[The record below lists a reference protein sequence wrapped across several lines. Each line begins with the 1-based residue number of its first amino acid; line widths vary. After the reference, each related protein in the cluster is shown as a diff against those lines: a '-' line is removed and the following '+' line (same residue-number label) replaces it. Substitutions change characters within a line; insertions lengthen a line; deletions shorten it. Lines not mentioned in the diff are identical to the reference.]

1 MTKKRKLTLVMILC
15 LMFAPF
21 SSYAQGPKEI
31 TVYINGLNQNA
42 SQYGVEETAPVRKG
56 RTFLPLELL
65 EQSLSYSVS
74 VDSDKQSVLIKKD
87 GIQVA
92 MTLGDK
98 NYRVQK
104 ETKTMDVAPFSE
116 KDKIYVPARFVQ
128 EAFGAKVEWDGK
140 NRVVIIAGN
149 RGEEES
155 EDSYTELSKVG
166 LKAIVPEEFDMV
178 DLHGQY
184 IVSWKEF
191 MGQYSETPATL
202 FTIKKTSEP
211 SENIEDRLLDYR
223 NGNYV
228 FAEFAKDRQ
237 YSRAIDEAI
246 EGMLASIRSIERK
259 DD

>member
-1 MTKKRKLTLVMILC
+1 
-15 LMFAPF
+15 
-21 SSYAQGPKEI
+21 
-31 TVYINGLNQNA
+31 
-42 SQYGVEETAPVRKG
+42 
-56 RTFLPLELL
+56 
-65 EQSLSYSVS
+65 
-74 VDSDKQSVLIKKD
+74 
-87 GIQVA
+87 
-92 MTLGDK
+92 
-98 NYRVQK
+98 
-104 ETKTMDVAPFSE
+104 MDVAPFSE

-155 EDSYTELSKVG
+155 KNSYTELSNVG
-166 LKAIVPEEFDMV
+166 LKAIVPEEFEMV
-178 DLHGQY
+178 DFHGQY

-202 FTIKKTSEP
+202 FTIKLISQP
-211 SENIEDRLLDYR
+211 SENVGDRLLDYR

-246 EGMLASIRSIERK
+246 EDMLESVRSIEGK
-259 DD
+259 NN

>member
-15 LMFAPF
+15 LMFVPF
-21 SSYAQGPKEI
+21 SSYAQEPKAI

-42 SQYGVEETAPVRKG
+42 SQYGVEEIAPVRKG
-56 RTFLPLELL
+56 RTFLPLEQL
-65 EQSLSYSVS
+65 EQSLSYSVT

-87 GIQVA
+87 GVQVA
-92 MTLGDK
+92 MKLGEK
-98 NYRVQK
+98 NYRVQGK
-104 ETKTMDVAPFSE
+104 TKTMDTAPFAE
-116 KDKIYVPARFVQ
+116 KNRIYVPARFVQ

-155 EDSYTELSKVG
+155 KNSYTELSKVG
-166 LKAIVPEEFDMV
+166 LKAIVPEEFEMV
-178 DLHGQY
+178 DFHGQY

-191 MGQYSETPATL
+191 MGQYSDTPATL
-202 FTIKKTSEP
+202 FTIKMISQP
-211 SENIEDRLLDYR
+211 SEDVGDRLLDYR

-237 YSRAIDEAI
+237 HSPAIDETI
-246 EGMLASIRSIERK
+246 EGMLASVRSIERK
-259 DD
+259 ND

>member
-1 MTKKRKLTLVMILC
+1 MAKKRKLTLVMILC

-21 SSYAQGPKEI
+21 SSHAQGPKVI
-31 TVYINGLNQNA
+31 TVYINGFNQNA
-42 SQYGVEETAPVRKG
+42 SQYGVEEMAPVRKG

-65 EQSLSYSVS
+65 EQSLSYSVT

-87 GIQVA
+87 GVQVA

-116 KDKIYVPARFVQ
+116 KNRIYVPARFVQ

-155 EDSYTELSKVG
+155 KNSYTELSKVG

-211 SENIEDRLLDYR
+211 SENIGDRLLDYR

-246 EGMLASIRSIERK
+246 EDMLASVRSIERK
-259 DD
+259 NN

>member
-1 MTKKRKLTLVMILC
+1 MAKKTKITLVMILC

-21 SSYAQGPKEI
+21 SSHAQGPKEI
-31 TVYINGLNQNA
+31 TVYINGINQNA
-42 SQYGVEETAPVRKG
+42 SQYGVEEIAPVRKG
-56 RTFLPLELL
+56 RTFLPLEQL
-65 EQSLSYSVS
+65 EQSLSYSVT

-87 GIQVA
+87 GVQVA
-92 MTLGDK
+92 MKLGDK

-104 ETKTMDVAPFSE
+104 DTKTMDVARFSE
-116 KDKIYVPARFVQ
+116 KNRIYVPVRFVQ

-155 EDSYTELSKVG
+155 KNSYTELSKVG
-166 LKAIVPEEFDMV
+166 LKAIVPEAFDMV
-178 DLHGQY
+178 DFHGQY

-202 FTIKKTSEP
+202 FTIKLISQP
-211 SENIEDRLLDYR
+211 SENVGDRLLDYR

-246 EGMLASIRSIERK
+246 EGMLASIRSIEK
-259 DD
+259 END

>member
-1 MTKKRKLTLVMILC
+1 MAKKRKITLVMILC
-15 LMFAPF
+15 LMFAPY

-31 TVYINGLNQNA
+31 TVYINGFNQNA
-42 SQYGVEETAPVRKG
+42 SQYGVEEIAPVRKG
-56 RTFLPLELL
+56 RTFLPLEQL
-65 EQSLSYSVS
+65 EQSLSYSVT

-87 GIQVA
+87 GVQVT
-92 MTLGDK
+92 MKLGEK
-98 NYRVQK
+98 NYRVQGK
-104 ETKTMDVAPFSE
+104 TKTMDTAPFAE
-116 KDKIYVPARFVQ
+116 KNRIYVPARFVQ

-140 NRVVIIAGN
+140 NRVVIIAKN

-155 EDSYTELSKVG
+155 KDSYTELSKVG
-166 LKAIVPEEFDMV
+166 LKAIVPEAFDMV
-178 DLHGQY
+178 DFHGQY

-211 SENIEDRLLDYR
+211 LESVGDRLLDYR

-246 EGMLASIRSIERK
+246 EGMLASVRSIERK

>member
-15 LMFAPF
+15 LMFVPF
-21 SSYAQGPKEI
+21 SSYAQGSMAI

-42 SQYGVEETAPVRKG
+42 SQYGVEEIAPVRKG
-56 RTFLPLELL
+56 RTFLPLEQL
-65 EQSLSYSVS
+65 EQSLSYSVTVNS
-74 VDSDKQSVLIKKD
+74 GKQSVLIKKD
-87 GIQVA
+87 GVQVA
-92 MTLGDK
+92 MKLGDK

-140 NRVVIIAGN
+140 NRVVIIAEN

-155 EDSYTELSKVG
+155 KDSYTELSKVG
-166 LKAIVPEEFDMV
+166 LKAIVPEEFDME

-202 FTIKKTSEP
+202 FTIKLISQP
-211 SENIEDRLLDYR
+211 SENVGDRLLDYR

-237 YSRAIDEAI
+237 HSRAIDEAI
-246 EGMLASIRSIERK
+246 EDMFASVRSIEGK
-259 DD
+259 ND

>member
-1 MTKKRKLTLVMILC
+1 MAKKRKITLVMVLC
-15 LMFAPF
+15 LMFVPF
-21 SSYAQGPKEI
+21 SAYAQGPKEI
-31 TVYINGLNQNA
+31 TVYINGFNQNA
-42 SQYGVEETAPVRKG
+42 SQYGVEEMAPVRKG
-56 RTFLPLELL
+56 RTFLPLEQL
-65 EQSLSYSVS
+65 EQSLAYSVS

-87 GIQVA
+87 GVQVA
-92 MTLGDK
+92 MKLGEK
-98 NYRVQK
+98 NYRVQGK
-104 ETKTMDVAPFSE
+104 TKTMDTVPFAE
-116 KDKIYVPARFVQ
+116 KNRIYVPARFVQ

-155 EDSYTELSKVG
+155 KNSYTELSNVG
-166 LKAIVPEEFDMV
+166 LKAIIPDEFDMV
-178 DLHGQY
+178 DIHGQY

-202 FTIKKTSEP
+202 FTIKMTSEP
-211 SENIEDRLLDYR
+211 SEDVGDRLLDYR

-246 EGMLASIRSIERK
+246 EGMLASVRSIERK

>member
-15 LMFAPF
+15 LMFVPF
-21 SSYAQGPKEI
+21 SSYAQGPKAI

-42 SQYGVEETAPVRKG
+42 SQYGVEEIAPVRKG
-56 RTFLPLELL
+56 RTFLPLEQL
-65 EQSLSYSVS
+65 EQSLSYSVT

-87 GIQVA
+87 GVQVA
-92 MTLGDK
+92 MKLGEK

-155 EDSYTELSKVG
+155 KNSYTELSKVG
-166 LKAIVPEEFDMV
+166 LKAIVPEEFEMV
-178 DLHGQY
+178 DFHGQY

-191 MGQYSETPATL
+191 MGQYSDTPATL
-202 FTIKKTSEP
+202 FTIKMISQP
-211 SENIEDRLLDYR
+211 SEDVGDRLLDYR

-237 YSRAIDEAI
+237 HSPAIDETI
-246 EGMLASIRSIERK
+246 EGMLASVRSIERK
-259 DD
+259 ND

>member
-15 LMFAPF
+15 LMFVPF
-21 SSYAQGPKEI
+21 SSYAQEPKAI

-42 SQYGVEETAPVRKG
+42 SQYGVEEIAPVRKG
-56 RTFLPLELL
+56 RTFLPLEQL
-65 EQSLSYSVS
+65 EQSLAYSVT

-92 MTLGDK
+92 MTLGEK
-98 NYRVQK
+98 NYRVQGK
-104 ETKTMDVAPFSE
+104 TKTMDTAPFAE
-116 KDKIYVPARFVQ
+116 KNRIYVPARFVQ

-155 EDSYTELSKVG
+155 KDSYTELSKVG
-166 LKAIVPEEFDMV
+166 LKAIVPEAFDME
-178 DLHGQY
+178 DIHGQY

-191 MGQYSETPATL
+191 MGQYSDTPATL
-202 FTIKKTSEP
+202 FTIKMISQP
-211 SENIEDRLLDYR
+211 SEDVGDRLLDYR

-237 YSRAIDEAI
+237 HSPAIDEAI
-246 EGMLASIRSIERK
+246 EGMLASVRSIERK
-259 DD
+259 ND

>member
-15 LMFAPF
+15 LMFVPF
-21 SSYAQGPKEI
+21 SSYAQGPKAI

-42 SQYGVEETAPVRKG
+42 SQYGVEEIAPVRKG
-56 RTFLPLELL
+56 RTFLPLEQL
-65 EQSLSYSVS
+65 EQSLSYSVT

-87 GIQVA
+87 GVQVA
-92 MTLGDK
+92 MKLGEK

-155 EDSYTELSKVG
+155 KNSYTELSKVG
-166 LKAIVPEEFDMV
+166 LKAIVPEAFDME
-178 DLHGQY
+178 DIHGQY

-191 MGQYSETPATL
+191 MGQYSDTPATL
-202 FTIKKTSEP
+202 FTIKMISQP
-211 SENIEDRLLDYR
+211 SEDVGDRLLDYR

-237 YSRAIDEAI
+237 HSPAIDEAI
-246 EGMLASIRSIERK
+246 EDMLASVRSIERK
-259 DD
+259 ND

>member
-15 LMFAPF
+15 LMFVPF
-21 SSYAQGPKEI
+21 SSYAQGPKAI

-42 SQYGVEETAPVRKG
+42 SQYGVEEMAPVRKG
-56 RTFLPLELL
+56 RTFLPLEQL
-65 EQSLSYSVS
+65 EQSLSYSVT

-92 MTLGDK
+92 MTLGEK
-98 NYRVQK
+98 NYRVQGK
-104 ETKTMDVAPFSE
+104 TKTMDTAPFAE
-116 KDKIYVPARFVQ
+116 KNRIYVPARFVQ

-155 EDSYTELSKVG
+155 KNSYTELSKVG
-166 LKAIVPEEFDMV
+166 LKAIVPEAFDME
-178 DLHGQY
+178 DIHGQY

-202 FTIKKTSEP
+202 FTIKMISQP
-211 SENIEDRLLDYR
+211 SEDVGDRLLDYR

-237 YSRAIDEAI
+237 HSPAIDEAI
-246 EGMLASIRSIERK
+246 EGMLASVRSIERK
-259 DD
+259 ND